1 MKQAGILCH
10 ISSLPGEYGIGT
22 MGKEAYAFVD
32 ALHDAGVTLWQVLP
46 LVQTG
51 YGDSPYASVSCDS
64 GNPYFID
71 LPTLKEEG
79 LLTDRELKR
88 AKIKGGKVDYG
99 KLYCNRYPI
108 LRTAYSRFDVNSPAF
123 RAFVFEGSAEEYAL
137 FMTAKTVHNQTC
149 FLEWEEDLRFHR
161 NDAVERLK
169 REHCAEY
176 LFWQFVQFE
185 FSKQWNALKAYANE
199 REVQIIGDIPLYVA
213 YDSADVWSQPNL
225 FCLDENLT
233 PTTVAGVP
241 PDYFSETGQLWGNPI
256 YRWEYHA
263 QSGYAWWIHRINRA
277 LKTYDYVRIDH
288 FRGFDRYY
296 EIPSDATTAID
307 GEWKQGPG
315 MKLFSQLSD
324 RARKRIIAEDLGT
337 IDEGV
342 RTLLSESKF
351 PGMKVLLFAFDGN
364 EDNDYLPEN
373 LTENSICYT
382 GTHDND
388 TAMGYLSS
396 LTEEER
402 ATLYKR
408 MERSRKL
415 VGLSP
420 RIRKS
425 KRGMCDAFLDFALNG
440 ACKIA
445 IIPIQDLL
453 YLGNESRMNTPG
465 VDGGNWQF
473 RLNALPTEKLQ
484 SFGEKLRNLRVK

>member
-1 MKQAGILCH
+1 
-10 ISSLPGEYGIGT
+10 
-22 MGKEAYAFVD
+22 
-32 ALHDAGVTLWQVLP
+32 
-46 LVQTG
+46 
-51 YGDSPYASVSCDS
+51 
-64 GNPYFID
+64 
-71 LPTLKEEG
+71 
-79 LLTDRELKR
+79 
-88 AKIKGGKVDYG
+88 
-99 KLYCNRYPI
+99 
-108 LRTAYSRFDVNSPAF
+108 
-123 RAFVFEGSAEEYAL
+123 
-137 FMTAKTVHNQTC
+137 
-149 FLEWEEDLRFHR
+149 
-161 NDAVERLK
+161 
-169 REHCAEY
+169 
-176 LFWQFVQFE
+176 
-185 FSKQWNALKAYANE
+185 
-199 REVQIIGDIPLYVA
+199 
-213 YDSADVWSQPNL
+213 
-225 FCLDENLT
+225 
-233 PTTVAGVP
+233 
-241 PDYFSETGQLWGNPI
+241 
-256 YRWEYHA
+256 
-263 QSGYAWWIHRINRA
+263 
-277 LKTYDYVRIDH
+277 
-288 FRGFDRYY
+288 
-296 EIPSDATTAID
+296 
-307 GEWKQGPG
+307 